1 MRIPTLV
8 LAVALAWSAMAPAI
22 AAEGGAPSVLVS
34 VAPLKAGSLPRTVT
48 AWGSMLSPP
57 SATQVISARTS
68 EAVGAIHV
76 RAGEEVP
83 AGAPLLQLV
92 PDAQT
97 AASYSVAQSAL
108 RDAEQALARTR
119 DMLAQ
124 HLATAQQLDA
134 ARKARSDAQAALDAL
149 KAQGAAGA
157 STVRAPFHAIV
168 TKVSVTRG
176 ALVAAG
182 AALLEIAKAEDLTLR
197 VNVTPPQARL
207 VAPGNRVQ
215 VASLDGL
222 HRVVGKVARRG
233 ASVDPGTGLVPID
246 ITVPANPLFAGENAQ
261 AEIAVGQIEGY
272 VVPHAAILVNPEGK
286 PYVVQVESGRAR
298 RVAVE
303 VLGAQ
308 ADENVVRGT
317 ALKADQPLVLSG
329 NYQLDDGMAVR
340 LGGKTA
346 NDSAASAR

>member
-1 MRIPTLV
+1 MTFQTFV
-8 LAVALAWSAMAPAI
+8 LAGALAWGAAAPAI
-22 AAEGGAPSVLVS
+22 AVEGGAPSVLVS

-57 SATQVISARTS
+57 SAMQVISARTS

-76 RAGEEVP
+76 HAGEDVP

-108 RDAEQALARTR
+108 RDAEQTLARMR

-134 ARKARSDAQAALDAL
+134 ARKARSDAQAALEAL

-182 AALLEIAKAEDLTLR
+182 TVLLEIAKAEDLTLR
-197 VNVTPPQARL
+197 VNVTPSQARL
-207 VAPGNRVQ
+207 VAPGNAVQ
-215 VASLDGL
+215 VASLDGA
-222 HRVVGKVARRG
+222 HTVAGKVARRG
-233 ASVDPGTGLVPID
+233 ASIDPGTGLVPID
-246 ITVPANPLFAGENAQ
+246 VTVPANPLFAGENAQ
-261 AEIAVGQIEGY
+261 ALITVGRTPGY

-286 PYVVQVESGRAR
+286 PYVVQVEGGKAR

-308 ADENVVRGT
+308 GDENVIRGT
-317 ALKADQPLVLSG
+317 DLKADQTLVLSG

-340 LGGKTA
+340 LADKAADDT
-346 NDSAASAR
+346 AASAR

>member
-1 MRIPTLV
+1 M
-8 LAVALAWSAMAPAI
+8 
-22 AAEGGAPSVLVS
+22 AAETGAPSVLVS
-34 VAPLKAGSLPRTVT
+34 VAPLKAGSLPRAVT

-68 EAVGAIHV
+68 ETVSAVHV
-76 RAGEEVP
+76 HAGEDVP

-97 AASYSVAQSAL
+97 AASYSVAQSTL
-108 RDAEQALARTR
+108 RDAERALARTR

-134 ARKARSDAQAALDAL
+134 ARKARSDAQAALEAL
-149 KAQGAAGA
+149 KAQGAAGV

-168 TKVSVTRG
+168 TKVSVARG

-197 VNVTPPQARL
+197 VNVTPSQARL
-207 VAPGNRVQ
+207 VAPGNPAQ

-222 HRVVGKVARRG
+222 HRVTGKVARRG
-233 ASVDPGTGLVPID
+233 ASIDPGTGLVPID

-261 AEIAVGQIEGY
+261 AVITVGQTEGY
-272 VVPHAAILVNPEGK
+272 LVPHAAILVNPEGK
-286 PYVVQVESGRAR
+286 PYVVQIEGGKAR

-308 ADENVVRGT
+308 GDENVIRGT
-317 ALKADQPLVLSG
+317 ELKADQPLVLSG
-329 NYQLDDGMAVR
+329 NYQAGDGMAVR
-340 LGGKTA
+340 LTDKAA
-346 NDSAASAR
+346 NDTTASGR